1 VLTDHNR
8 LSLFERLLTLFT
20 RTRPGEGRSTLLF
33 ALHVFLLL
41 FSYYIVK
48 ALREGFML
56 TEFSAEVRSYAVAAI
71 ALLLMFIVP
80 AYAGVRRRLDGV
92 RLLRVVTVFF
102 AANLLVFAA
111 LAGAGVS
118 IGFAFFVWVGIFGV
132 MVIAQFWA
140 FAADTFNLKSGQ
152 RLFPVIM
159 LGGNLGALVGV
170 KAAEIAVENFPPL
183 VLMVGATAT
192 LLLTIAFVDTER
204 AAVPAGSRA
213 IAIEHGHVR
222 PRLLGGI
229 ELVLRDRYLLLIALL
244 IVLLNWVNST
254 GEYILADVFERT
266 ADARVAAS
274 GGTLGKQ
281 TAVTMLYADFQFWV
295 TLVGLLV
302 QLFLVSRVFRAV
314 GVRGAL
320 LVLPVVSALAYGLV
334 LFLPIFSMI
343 RIVKIAENS
352 LNYTLMNT
360 ANHALYLPVSRDA
373 KYDGKTAIDTF
384 FVRFGDLL
392 QAGLVFIGLNVLDWD
407 TRHFAITNLL
417 VALAWLGLALAIG
430 REFRR
435 LARENQINVAP
446 QPGQHIPDLLLA
458 PGSRFAFAVP
468 TDAFTDADPGDV
480 LRLHASLLGGEALPE
495 WCHFDAHRRAF
506 AGVAPA
512 GFSELQVIVTA
523 SDVDGL
529 EAQSRFAI
537 RPA

>member
-1 VLTDHNR
+1 MLTDLDR
-8 LSLFERLLTLFT
+8 LSPFERFLTLFT

-71 ALLLMFIVP
+71 ALLLMFLVP
-80 AYAGVRRRLDGV
+80 LYAGVRRRLDGV
-92 RLLRVVTVFF
+92 RLLRAVTLFF

-111 LAGAGVS
+111 LAGAGLS

-183 VLMVGATAT
+183 VLMVAATAT
-192 LLLTIAFVDTER
+192 LLLTIAFVDPER
-204 AAVPAGSRA
+204 ASVPAGSRA
-213 IAIEHGHVR
+213 IVIEHGRVR

-254 GEYILADVFERT
+254 GEYILADVFART

-281 TAVTMLYADFQFWV
+281 AAVTMLYADFQFWV
-295 TLVGLLV
+295 TLAGLLV
-302 QLFLVSRVFRAV
+302 QLFLVSRIFRTV

-320 LVLPVVSALAYGLV
+320 LVLPLVSALAYGLV

-343 RIVKIAENS
+343 RIAKIAENS

-392 QAGLVFIGLNVLDWD
+392 QAGLVFVGLNVLDWD

-417 VALAWLGLALAIG
+417 VVLAWLGLALAIG

-446 QPGQHIPDLLLA
+446 QPGQRIPDLLLA

-468 TDAFTDADPGDV
+468 TDAFSDADPGDV
-480 LRLHASLLGGEALPE
+480 LRLHAAMPGGAALPE
-495 WCHFDAHRRAF
+495 WCRFDAHRRAF
-506 AGVAPA
+506 VGVAPA
-512 GFSELQVIVTA
+512 GFTELQVVVTA

-529 EAQSRFAI
+529 EAQSRFSI